1 MTSSTLRLATPADN
15 SALRNLLRASPMPGS
30 ISLSYER
37 EPDYFTTAGMEG
49 SLSQTVVNVENE
61 SGIVL
66 GTGTRVVC
74 PMYLNGEAREV
85 GYFGH
90 LRVNFQRPWGLSF
103 GRELARS
110 FRKMHELHGDVRTP
124 FYLMSVISDN
134 LAARRILTSDLP
146 GMPHARSYARMFTY
160 AVAPRQLKR
169 KIPLPKNM
177 QLGRGT
183 PEQVPEILACLQRN
197 GPQKQF
203 SPYWSSETLFSPGRT
218 PNLHPQDFLVVVSG
232 SRVVGCLAL
241 WDQTPFK
248 QTVVR
253 GYSGWMAL
261 MRPLINLLARFID
274 FPHLPQISAQIPY
287 CFASHLAIDNDDA
300 GVFASLL
307 RAAYN
312 ETIRKGFNY
321 FMLGL
326 AETNPLRPILT
337 RKYLHITYPS
347 QIYLM
352 AWDDGVDA
360 VARVDNRVPGPEIAI
375 L

>member
-1 MTSSTLRLATPADN
+1 MPKSTLRLATPADDP
-15 SALRNLLRASPMPGS
+15 ALRNLLRASPMPGS

-37 EPDYFTTAGMEG
+37 EPDYFITAGMEG

-61 SGIVL
+61 TGVIL
-66 GTGTRVVC
+66 GTGTRVIL
-74 PMYLNGEAREV
+74 PMYLNGQVRET

-90 LRVNFQRPWGLSF
+90 LRVNFERPWGLSF

-110 FRKMHELHGDVRTP
+110 FRKMHDLHADGRAP

-134 LAARRILTSDLP
+134 SPARRILTSDLP
-146 GMPHARSYARMFTY
+146 GMPHARPYTRMFTY
-160 AVAPRQLKR
+160 AIAPRQLR
-169 KIPLPKNM
+169 REIPLPKGL

-183 PEQVPEILACLQRN
+183 TELIPEILACLQRS
-197 GPQKQF
+197 GQQKQF
-203 SPYWSSETLFSPGRT
+203 SPVWSSETTFSPTRT
-218 PNLHPQDFLVVVSG
+218 PNLRPEDFLVALSG
-232 SRVVGCLAL
+232 SRVLGCLAL
-241 WDQTPFK
+241 WDQTSFK

-253 GYSGWMAL
+253 GYSGGMAR
-261 MRPLINLLARFID
+261 MRPLINWLARFID
-274 FPHLPQISAQIPY
+274 LPHLPKMGEQIPY
-287 CFASHLAIDNDDA
+287 CFASHLAIDHDDA

-312 ETIRKGFNY
+312 GTIRKGFHY

-326 AETNPLRPILT
+326 AESHPFRPLLT
-337 RKYLHITYPS
+337 RNYLHITYSS

-352 AWDDGVDA
+352 AWDDGLDA
-360 VARVDNRVPGPEIAI
+360 VARVDNRIPGLEIAV